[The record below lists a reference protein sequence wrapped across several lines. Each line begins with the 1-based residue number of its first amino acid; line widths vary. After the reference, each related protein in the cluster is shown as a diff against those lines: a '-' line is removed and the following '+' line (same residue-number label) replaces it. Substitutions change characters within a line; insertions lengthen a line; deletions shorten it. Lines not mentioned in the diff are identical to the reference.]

1 MEQKKSDVVICVPTK
16 NEEHSIQ
23 EMINKLRLLKI
34 PFFIVDE
41 HSADA
46 TEEIAKK
53 NKVDIYQREG
63 KGKGCGLITGI
74 KIAKEKKNNFL
85 VTIDCDNTY
94 PTEMLPELL
103 KWSKEYGMVIGVRN
117 KQNIPRIHRLG
128 NIIHTQLINLLF
140 HAHLSDI
147 NSGMRVMNLKT
158 GAFDNLNAKGFDIEA
173 QLTIRAL
180 QHKLKIK
187 EIVVNYQKRT
197 GHSKIRLKD
206 GILIAWRIIKDRF
219 FCTI

>member
-1 MEQKKSDVVICVPTK
+1 MEKKKNNVVICVPTK

-23 EMINKLRLLKI
+23 EMILKLKKLKI

-46 TEEIAKK
+46 TEAIAKK
-53 NKVDIYQREG
+53 NNVEVYQREG

-74 KIAKEKKNNFL
+74 KIAKEKKKDIL

-94 PTEMLPELL
+94 PTDMLPELL
-103 KWSKEYGMVIGVRN
+103 KYSDEYGMVIGVRN
-117 KQNIPRIHRLG
+117 KENIPRIHRLG
-128 NIIHTQLINLLF
+128 NIMHTQLINLLF
-140 HAHLSDI
+140 CAHLSDI
-147 NSGMRVMNLKT
+147 NSGMRVMRLST
-158 GAFDNLNAKGFDIEA
+158 GAFDNLDAHGFDIEA

-206 GILIAWRIIKDRF
+206 GILIGWRIIKDRF
-219 FCTI
+219 F

>member
-1 MEQKKSDVVICVPTK
+1 MDKRENKVVICVPTK

-41 HSADA
+41 HSTDA

-53 NKVDIYQREG
+53 NNVEIYQREG

-74 KIAKEKKNNFL
+74 KITKEKRCNIL

-94 PTEMLPELL
+94 PTDMLPELL
-103 KWSKEYGMVIGVRN
+103 KYAQDYGMVIGVRN
-117 KQNIPRIHRLG
+117 KKNIPKIHRLG

-147 NSGMRVMNLKT
+147 NSGMRVMNLNT
-158 GAFDNLNAKGFDIEA
+158 GAFDHLNAKGFDIEA

-180 QHKLKIK
+180 QHNINIK
-187 EIVVNYQKRT
+187 EVVVNYQKRT
-197 GHSKIRLKD
+197 GYSKIRLKD
-206 GILIAWRIIKDRF
+206 GILIAWRIINDRF
-219 FCTI
+219 FT

>member
-1 MEQKKSDVVICVPTK
+1 MNKKRENKVVICVPTK
-16 NEEHSIQ
+16 NEEHSVQ
-23 EMINKLRLLKI
+23 EMIDKLKLLNI

-41 HSADA
+41 QSSDA
-46 TEEIAKK
+46 TIEIAKK
-53 NKVDIYQREG
+53 NKIDIYQREG
-63 KGKGCGLITGI
+63 RGKGCGIITGI
-74 KIAKEKKNNFL
+74 KIAKGKKCDFL

-103 KWSKEYGMVIGVRN
+103 KYSNEYGMVIGVRN
-117 KQNIPRIHRLG
+117 KHNIPRIHRLG
-128 NIIHTQLINLLF
+128 NIMHTQLINLLF
-140 HAHLSDI
+140 HGHLSDI
-147 NSGMRVMNLKT
+147 NSGMRVLNLNTK
-158 GAFDNLNAKGFDIEA
+158 AFDNLDAKGFDIEA

-219 FCTI
+219 F